1 MVSVGSFVVAWQER
15 EYFIVHNLDLTYAL
29 IYAQLNDLDM
39 LGRKLLVTMLEM
51 DGATPWFHVRGAIL

>member
-1 MVSVGSFVVAWQER
+1 MVAWPER

-51 DGATPWFHVRGAIL
+51 NGATPWFHARGAIL